1 MKVTKRQIRRII
13 NEAFTV
19 SDRRRGFLGMGFG
32 GVSNNYDPY
41 AKHRLYEEEFPVPVE
56 DAWAGGDNLVDPV
69 DNLKVDTGL
78 ENVKEPESLDIS
90 LTEHRLRL
98 IIRKALLRVGK

>member
-13 NEAFTV
+13 NEAFAV
-19 SDRRRGFLGMGFG
+19 SDSRRGFLGPGFG
-32 GVSNNYDPY
+32 KLNNHDPY
-41 AKHRLYEEEFPVPVE
+41 AKYRLYEEEIPVPVE

-69 DNLKVDTGL
+69 DDLKAVTGL

-90 LTEHRLRL
+90 LTERRLRS
-98 IIRKALLRVGK
+98 IIRNALLRAGK